1 MDNFKIYTIRCLTNM
16 HVGSG
21 DASYTLI
28 DNQVQRDVITG
39 FPTINSSSLK
49 GSLRSFL
56 DPKKEKSKAIKYI
69 FGDKEDGMGNY
80 KIFPG
85 MLLSMPVR
93 SNVKPFFRATC
104 PRIIKDFLGFI
115 ENFQPQTSDIKNI
128 KTLEEDLKNI
138 EKVADK
144 NKNTI
149 FILKNFNRDIDVKFD
164 NNQKIEGIK
173 ITSER
178 EISLKGEERIK
189 EIFGESLILID
200 DNSFN
205 DIVDRLPV
213 IARNKLDNGESE
225 NLWYEEVVPRETRFY
240 FGTILGKEHQSEFGK
255 IEGKQPVQIGGNA
268 TIGYGYC
275 DIKSI

>member
-56 DPKKEKSKAIKYI
+56 KDGIDKEKIKDI
-69 FGDKEDGMGNY
+69 FGDEEKGIGKY

-85 MLLSMPVR
+85 MLLSIPVR

-104 PRIIKDFLGFI
+104 PRIVKDFLEFI
-115 ENFQPQTSDIKNI
+115 ENFQSEKECIQDIGSLKA
-128 KTLEEDLKNI
+128 DLKKF
-138 EKVADK
+138 EEEADE
-144 NKNTI
+144 NKNGI
-149 FILKNFNRDIDVKFD
+149 WILKNFNSDIDVEAMK
-164 NNQKIEGIK
+164 NLTVEEIGTKLTK
-173 ITSER
+173 
-178 EISLKGEERIK
+178 EISFENEDKIK
-189 EIFGESLILID
+189 KIFGEGLILID
-200 DNSFN
+200 DNSFSE
-205 DIVDRLPV
+205 IVDRLPV

-225 NLWYEEVVPRETRFY
+225 NLWYEEVVPREARFY
-240 FGTILGKEHQSEFGK
+240 FGVILGKENQTEFEEIVGN
-255 IEGKQPVQIGGNA
+255 QAVQIGGNA

-275 DIKSI
+275 NIESI

>member
-56 DPKKEKSKAIKYI
+56 KDGIDKEKIKDI
-69 FGDKEDGMGNY
+69 FGDEEKGIGKY

-85 MLLSMPVR
+85 MLLSIPVR

-104 PRIIKDFLGFI
+104 PRIVKDFLEFI
-115 ENFQPQTSDIKNI
+115 ENFQSEKECIQDIGSLKA
-128 KTLEEDLKNI
+128 DLKKF
-138 EKVADK
+138 EEEADE
-144 NKNTI
+144 NKNGMW
-149 FILKNFNRDIDVKFD
+149 ILKNFNSDIDLEAMKNLTVEEIGTKL
-164 NNQKIEGIK
+164 IK
-173 ITSER
+173 
-178 EISLKGEERIK
+178 EISFENKDKIK
-189 EIFGESLILID
+189 KIFGESLILID
-200 DNSFN
+200 DNSFSE
-205 DIVDRLPV
+205 IVDRLPV

-240 FGTILGKEHQSEFGK
+240 FGVVLGKEHQSEFGK
-255 IEGKQPVQIGGNA
+255 IEGKQLVQIGGNA

>member
-69 FGDKEDGMGNY
+69 FGDEEDGIGNY

-85 MLLSMPVR
+85 MLLSIPVR

-104 PRIIKDFLGFI
+104 PRIVKDFLEFI
-115 ENFQPQTSDIKNI
+115 ENFQSEKECIQDIGSLKG
-128 KTLEEDLKNI
+128 DLKKF
-138 EKVADK
+138 EEVVDK
-144 NKNTI
+144 NKNGI
-149 FILKNFNRDIDVKFD
+149 WILKNFNSDIDVESMKHLTVEEIGTKLTK
-164 NNQKIEGIK
+164 KISFENEDKIK
-173 ITSER
+173 
-178 EISLKGEERIK
+178 K
-189 EIFGESLILID
+189 IFGESLILID
-200 DNSFN
+200 DNSFSE
-205 DIVDRLPV
+205 IVDRLPV

-240 FGTILGKEHQSEFGK
+240 FGAVLGKEHQSEFNK
-255 IEGKQPVQIGGNA
+255 IEGKQPVQIGGNV